1 MQEPAVMRLQRLRNS
16 RRAPALFATALFVA
30 VTLIYAIASVF
41 ESAHPALGFV
51 RAFAEAAMVGALA
64 DWFAVTALFRRPL
77 GLPIPHTEIIP
88 RSKERIAAGI
98 GRFVESNF
106 LAPEAIA
113 DRLGAADV
121 AGAVARW
128 AAEPANAA
136 LLAQRALR
144 LLPAVLDGVATE
156 NVKRLLRETLI
167 ARFAAAEIGPLA
179 AELLSSLVA
188 AGRHHAVL
196 DRAVAELGGLLAA
209 QEAAIR
215 ARVAEETSWMWRKL
229 GMDDKVA
236 EAAIGVLREMVR
248 QLHEDRRHPL
258 RRRVDEAIL
267 DLAQRLREG
276 GEYRQ
281 ETAQLLQAL
290 VDHPQ
295 LSSGI
300 DAAWSEWRAQLLA
313 DAAQPGSTLKTGLA
327 EFITHLAGVLIED
340 EPLRKRVNRTF
351 RAGLIELIE
360 AQRAEAGTLVAE
372 TVRHWDTQT
381 LVAKVEDEIGRDLQ
395 YIRVNGTLI
404 GGLIGVV
411 LHALSLAIR

>member
-1 MQEPAVMRLQRLRNS
+1 MRPQRLRNS
-16 RRAPALFATALFVA
+16 RQALALFATSLLVA
-30 VTLIYAIASVF
+30 VTLIYAIACVF
-41 ESAHPALGFV
+41 ESVNPALGFV

-88 RSKERIAAGI
+88 RSKERIATGI

-106 LAPEAIA
+106 LAPDAIA

-121 AGAVARW
+121 AGTVARW

-136 LLAQRALR
+136 MLAQRAVR
-144 LLPAVLDGVATE
+144 LLPAALEGVAAE
-156 NVKRLLRETLI
+156 NVKRLLRETLVT
-167 ARFAAAEIGPLA
+167 RFAAAEIGPLA

-188 AGRHHAVL
+188 SGRHHAVL
-196 DRAVAELGGLLAA
+196 DRAVEKLGGLLAE
-209 QEAAIR
+209 QETVIR
-215 ARVAEETSWMWRKL
+215 VRVAEETSWMWRKL
-229 GMDDKVA
+229 GMDGKVA
-236 EAAIGVLREMVR
+236 EAAISVLREMVR
-248 QLHEDRRHPL
+248 QLQQDRQHPL
-258 RRRVDEAIL
+258 RRRIDEAIL
-267 DLAQRLREG
+267 EFAQHLREG

-290 VDHPQ
+290 IDHPQ
-295 LSSGI
+295 LASGI
-300 DAAWSEWRAQLLA
+300 DAAWSEWRAQLIA
-313 DAAQPGSTLKTGLA
+313 DAAQPGSSLKTGLA
-327 EFITHLAGVLIED
+327 EFITHLADVVLED
-340 EPLRKRVNRTF
+340 EALRKRVNRTF

-372 TVRHWDTQT
+372 TVKRWDTQT